1 MEEEKKFIE
10 KYIVGDTPCVLAL
23 SGGPDSMCL
32 LHLLYSLH
40 KNVIC
45 VHINHKTRK
54 ECEEEYA
61 FVKNYLQKL
70 NIPLVYH
77 EINSYEK
84 GKFTE
89 NEARQIRYQKFLEVC
104 HEYHSN
110 ILLTAHHGDDL
121 TETILMRLLRGS
133 SLKGYA
139 AIKQVSNY
147 EDVTLLRPLLT
158 RNKKEIYSYLK
169 KQNIPFVHDK
179 SNDSNDYIRNR
190 IRHEILPLL
199 EKENPYYYQKFLS
212 FSEILQEK
220 TSLIDEEISK
230 VKKDVLVND
239 RIDITR
245 FKNYSKAMQTA
256 FCEDYL
262 YQIYQENITKLTK
275 KHLNI
280 FMNLLLSKKDNAY
293 YEFPMDYLF
302 IKNEGYA
309 FLKRKEIIKP
319 FCYLL
324 EDYLVLDDKS
334 VVEKKEKYTEKSN
347 FEIHLNSK
355 DITLP
360 LYIKSRENGMK
371 MEVKNLNGTR
381 KINDILIDNKLTKEE
396 KDRMPILVDSS
407 GKVLWI
413 LGIKKSKYDIDKDKS
428 YDIIYKY
435 KKKEEEK

>member
-70 NIPLVYH
+70 NIPLVYY

-89 NEARQIRYQKFLEVC
+89 SEARQIRYQKFLEVC

-139 AIKQVSNY
+139 GIKQVSNY

-245 FKNYSKAMQTA
+245 FKNYSKA
-256 FCEDYL
+256 
-262 YQIYQENITKLTK
+262 
-275 KHLNI
+275 
-280 FMNLLLSKKDNAY
+280 
-293 YEFPMDYLF
+293 
-302 IKNEGYA
+302 
-309 FLKRKEIIKP
+309 
-319 FCYLL
+319 
-324 EDYLVLDDKS
+324 
-334 VVEKKEKYTEKSN
+334 
-347 FEIHLNSK
+347 LNSK

-396 KDRMPILVDSS
+396 KDRVPILVDSS

>member
-1 MEEEKKFIE
+1 
-10 KYIVGDTPCVLAL
+10 
-23 SGGPDSMCL
+23 
-32 LHLLYSLH
+32 
-40 KNVIC
+40 
-45 VHINHKTRK
+45 
-54 ECEEEYA
+54 
-61 FVKNYLQKL
+61 
-70 NIPLVYH
+70 
-77 EINSYEK
+77 
-84 GKFTE
+84 
-89 NEARQIRYQKFLEVC
+89 
-104 HEYHSN
+104 
-110 ILLTAHHGDDL
+110 
-121 TETILMRLLRGS
+121 
-133 SLKGYA
+133 
-139 AIKQVSNY
+139 
-147 EDVTLLRPLLT
+147 
-158 RNKKEIYSYLK
+158 
-169 KQNIPFVHDK
+169 
-179 SNDSNDYIRNR
+179 
-190 IRHEILPLL
+190 
-199 EKENPYYYQKFLS
+199 
-212 FSEILQEK
+212 
-220 TSLIDEEISK
+220 
-230 VKKDVLVND
+230 
-239 RIDITR
+239 
-245 FKNYSKAMQTA
+245 
-256 FCEDYL
+256 
-262 YQIYQENITKLTK
+262 
-275 KHLNI
+275 
-280 FMNLLLSKKDNAY
+280 MNLLLSKKDNAY

-396 KDRMPILVDSS
+396 KDRVPILVDSS